1 MSETPTQYQL
11 ESEWITAEGIPG
23 VRYRFSDIVRIKS
36 GEYLGQ
42 PAEVITLLSIDPEPT
57 YGVVLPPDEKFVV
70 FPQHD
75 LESAGTTAGRKLILH
90 KPGEKP
96 GVL

>member
-1 MSETPTQYQL
+1 M
-11 ESEWITAEGIPG
+11 
-23 VRYRFSDIVRIKS
+23 
-36 GEYLGQ
+36 
-42 PAEVITLLSIDPEPT
+42 
-57 YGVVLPPDEKFVV
+57 GVVQPPDEKFVV

>member
-42 PAEVITLLSIDPEPT
+42 PAEVITLLSIDPEPAF
-57 YGVVLPPDEKFVV
+57 GVVQPFVL